1 MAAKKLNETSGKR
14 KSSFFSL
21 LDTDMAQHN
30 ELGKAGEQIAQEFLI
45 KQGYIIRETNW
56 RLNKLEIDIVAEG
69 NGVLHIVEVK
79 TRSHDDKFDPLRS
92 ITEAKK
98 RRLIR
103 AANGYMSYHQL
114 KMEIQFDVIVIVG
127 RAENFDL
134 QYIPNAFYPRLR
146 TYR

>member
-1 MAAKKLNETSGKR
+1 MKLQASVNR
-14 KSSFFSL
+14 HFFSF

-98 RRLIR
+98 RRLIH

-127 RAENFDL
+127 RAGNFDL